1 MHTFI
6 NCYLNNNSF
15 NIESTVWVNP
25 CIREHII
32 SRYIDGRYYKT
43 LHAQFVSSQ
52 LIPSNMLKSCCFV
65 FVPTSGLD
73 NTADICMFWREAHRE
88 TNMQSTSLTSALP
101 RAVPTWLLAL
111 APHAASHDC
120 QSNTGRI
127 SRRLQDS
134 LPLCDHL
141 ISWTETVLQFKWL
154 NTVLPLCVVWAINS
168 TRT

>member
-65 FVPTSGLD
+65 FVCCSHLRFRQYSWYLHVLKRGTQRNKHAKHESHLR
-73 NTADICMFWREAHRE
+73 ASSSRAHV
-88 TNMQSTSLTSALP
+88 TP
-101 RAVPTWLLAL
+101 RAR
-111 APHAASHDC
+111 AP
-120 QSNTGRI
+120 R
-127 SRRLQDS
+127 S
-134 LPLCDHL
+134 LPWLSIKHRPHL
-141 ISWTETVLQFKWL
+141 ETTSRLSPAVWSSDIL
-154 NTVLPLCVVWAINS
+154 NGNSATVQV
-168 TRT
+168 T